1 MRSNAIKRTCTL
13 LTLALSAS
21 LFLMPTTAVAAQTL
35 ELIAA
40 ESFEYSGNIVGKN
53 GGTGFTSAWNGYN
66 AYDYGVESPGLSY
79 SGLTTSG
86 GNIYGC
92 TATPNQYC
100 AVTRQVE
107 TITSGVIYFQFLAN
121 FGAQYGSGTP
131 NIRLKDSAGNI
142 LGGIGSN
149 GGTYGA
155 KVSIMDNN
163 LSPKSDGTSSAG
175 TLNSLNFIIV
185 KIDYSA
191 NKTSMWLNPNLSTFS
206 YITPPAEDA
215 VFTGLSPQIRTIE
228 IISRTWARATFDEI
242 KIYKLTGTS
251 SAEDQNAM
259 LEAKRIA
266 DEARAAQ
273 IKASREKINS
283 ALVNQQIIT
292 AKDLVEADLPI
303 KSVDSLMAAYK
314 ELISIKYSLSQPLSA
329 EAQTELKFNKFMKYA
344 MIERITGIN
353 TGSVYGRD
361 LVKFGLI
368 DVSMPMKQ
376 LATYRLMKKPQTDR
390 DSIEE
395 IEWYFAQSSKFFT
408 ERKARIAALFKK
420 K

>member
-1 MRSNAIKRTCTL
+1 MRPTAIKKNCTL
-13 LTLALSAS
+13 LILALSAS
-21 LFLMPTTAVAAQTL
+21 LLLMPTTAVAAQTL

-40 ESFEYSGNIVGKN
+40 ESFEYTGNIVGKN
-53 GGTGFTSAWNGYN
+53 GGSGFTSAWDGYN

-100 AVTRQVE
+100 AITRQVE
-107 TITSGVIYFQFLAN
+107 TITSGAIYFQFLAN

-155 KVSIMDNN
+155 KVSILDTS

-242 KIYKLTGTS
+242 KIYRLVGTS
-251 SAEDQNAM
+251 SAEDQTAM

-266 DEARAAQ
+266 DAARAAQ
-273 IKASREKINS
+273 IKAAREKINS
-283 ALVNQQIIT
+283 ALVSKQTIT
-292 AKDLVEADLPI
+292 ANDLVEADLPI
-303 KSVDSLMAAYK
+303 KSVDSLMAAYN
-314 ELISIKYSLSQPLSA
+314 ELISIKYALTAPLSPEALA
-329 EAQTELKFNKFMKYA
+329 EIKFNKFMKYA
-344 MIERITGIN
+344 MVERITGIN
-353 TGSVYGRD
+353 TGTVYGRD

-368 DVSMPMKQ
+368 GETTPMKQ

-395 IEWYFAQSSKFFT
+395 IDRYFAQSSKFFT